1 MDATTLKSEFETQMK
16 DVELKLVKTKE
27 ELKKLEEYKI
37 KLIGG
42 LETLSLLENKL
53 EEEEEEEKEIDEN
66 ISKE

>member
-53 EEEEEEEKEIDEN
+53 EEEKEIDEN

>member
-42 LETLSLLENKL
+42 LETLSLLENKP
-53 EEEEEEEKEIDEN
+53 EEEKEIDEN

>member
-1 MDATTLKSEFETQMK
+1 MDATTLKSEFEAQMK

-42 LETLSLLENKL
+42 LETLSLLENKP
-53 EEEEEEEKEIDEN
+53 EEEKETDEN

>member
-1 MDATTLKSEFETQMK
+1 MDATTLKSEFETQLK

-42 LETLSLLENKL
+42 LETLSLLENKP
-53 EEEEEEEKEIDEN
+53 EEEKEIDEN

>member
-53 EEEEEEEKEIDEN
+53 EEEEEKEIDEN